1 MLNRISALIV
11 ISVLLIQGCA
21 ATIIAGGAGVA
32 AVAVDQRTAG
42 TVVEDQTIEFRIAK
56 GLHQDAE
63 LLAQANVSAT
73 SYNHVVL
80 LTGESPNEKL
90 KKRVYNIVAKD
101 PKVKQIYNR
110 IEIRKPLPLRA
121 RNFDIWLSTKVK
133 TKLFS
138 IEKLEALKIKVVSSN
153 TTVYLM
159 GLVSRELADIAADT
173 TARIDGVHK
182 VIRAFEYTD

>member
-1 MLNRISALIV
+1 MQNRIRALVIISA
-11 ISVLLIQGCA
+11 LLIQGCA

-32 AVAVDQRTAG
+32 AVAVDQRTTG
-42 TVVEDQTIEFRIAK
+42 TVVEDQAIEFRIAN
-56 GLHQDAE
+56 GLHGDAE

-80 LTGESPNEKL
+80 LTGESPSEIL
-90 KKRVYNIVAKD
+90 KERVYNIAAKD
-101 PKVKQIYNR
+101 SKVKKIYNR
-110 IEIRKPLPLRA
+110 IEIRNPLPLRA

-138 IEKLEALKIKVVSSN
+138 IKKLEALKIKVISSN

-173 TARIDGVHK
+173 TSRIDGVHK
-182 VIRAFEYTD
+182 VIRAFEYVD